1 MVVLDRFL
9 SGGFSVGRWKRL
21 DPGRDLVSC
30 PLAAAST
37 EADAVTRRVRV
48 ASSLLALSANE
59 TLRRRTDSMKV
70 PAWSRGVVPGE
81 SRSLYDT
88 SHLSLYTGFSS

>member
-1 MVVLDRFL
+1 M
-9 SGGFSVGRWKRL
+9 SW
-21 DPGRDLVSC
+21 

-59 TLRRRTDSMKV
+59 TLRRRTDSIKV
-70 PAWSRGVVPGE
+70 SAWSRVAVPGG

-88 SHLSLYTGFSS
+88 SHLSLCTGFSS